1 MNQNILFLGIK
12 NMLYAGSIFSVFT
25 LLFFFSVPVVAQ
37 QFPSDLWHEGK
48 IILLEGDTLKGNI
61 KYDLQQD
68 LVQYGIADQ
77 RTTAFSARKVL
88 FFEIFDTSVRK
99 YRQFFAL
106 PFTTTAGYKAPVFFE
121 LLEEGKMTL
130 LSRESVEY
138 RTYSS
143 PYYMG
148 SYSRLV
154 LVYRYYFL
162 DEKGNISEF
171 TGNKNDL
178 LNLMNKKSDEVEKYI
193 KANKLSSMINMTS
206 QELLPTIIHCLEPSV
221 LDFDVR
227 SALNN

>member
-1 MNQNILFLGIK
+1 MSDDFRHIK
-12 NMLYAGSIFSVFT
+12 LKSRADAAAIFSV
-25 LLFFFSVPVVAQ
+25 LVLFFLAQETRGQ

-48 IILLEGDTLKGNI
+48 IVLLEGDTLRGSV

-68 LVQYGIADQ
+68 LVQYGVADQ

-88 FFEIFDTSVRK
+88 FFEIFDTSVRR

-106 PFTTTAGYKAPVFFE
+106 PFSTAGSYKAPVFFE

-138 RTYSS
+138 RTYNS

-154 LVYRYYFL
+154 LVYKYFFL
-162 DEKGNISEF
+162 DEEGNISEF
-171 TGNKNDL
+171 TGNKGDL
-178 LNLMNKKSDEVEKYI
+178 LHLMKNKSEEVEKYI
-193 KANKLSSMINMTS
+193 KANKLRYDDKY
-206 QELLPTIIHCLEPSV
+206 
-221 LDFDVR
+221 DFARIVAYYN
-227 SALNN
+227 SLYGT

>member
-1 MNQNILFLGIK
+1 MNENILFLK
-12 NMLYAGSIFSVFT
+12 FRNLVYAGNFFGALI
-25 LLFFFSVPVVAQ
+25 LFFFLSFAVEAQ

-48 IILLEGDTLKGNI
+48 IILLEGDTLKGNV

-68 LVQYGIADQ
+68 LVQYGVADQ

-106 PFTTTAGYKAPVFFE
+106 PFTTTSGYRAPVFFE

-154 LVYRYYFL
+154 LVYKYYFL
-162 DEKGNISEF
+162 DEKGNIAEF

-178 LNLMNKKSDEVEKYI
+178 LNLMNKKSEEVEKYI
-193 KANKLSSMINMTS
+193 KANKLRFDDKY
-206 QELLPTIIHCLEPSV
+206 
-221 LDFDVR
+221 DFAKIVAYYN
-227 SALNN
+227 SLFGT

>member
-1 MNQNILFLGIK
+1 MIVSTSHKKSAQPGSALRTALLPFLIILC
-12 NMLYAGSIFSVFT
+12 ADVT
-25 LLFFFSVPVVAQ
+25 AQ
-37 QFPSDLWHEGK
+37 KFPSDLWHEGK
-48 IILLEGDTLKGNI
+48 IVLLEGDTLRGSV

-68 LVQYGIADQ
+68 LVQYGVANE
-77 RTTAFSARKVL
+77 RTTAYSARKVL

-138 RTYSS
+138 RTYNS

-154 LVYRYYFL
+154 LVYKYYFL
-162 DEKGNISEF
+162 DDTGNISEF
-171 TGNKNDL
+171 AGNKNDL
-178 LNLMNKKSDEVEKYI
+178 LNMMKAKSDEVEKYI
-193 KANKLSSMINMTS
+193 KTNKLRYDDKYDFAR
-206 QELLPTIIHCLEPSV
+206 IIAYYNSL
-221 LDFDVR
+221 FGT
-227 SALNN
+227 

>member
-1 MNQNILFLGIK
+1 MNLNILFPGIK
-12 NMLYAGSIFSVFT
+12 KNACIGGLFGAGI
-25 LLFFFSVPVVAQ
+25 LFFFLSMQAIGQ

-48 IILLEGDTLKGNI
+48 IILLEGDTLRGSI

-68 LVQYGIADQ
+68 LVQYGIVDQ
-77 RTTAFSARKVL
+77 RTTAYSARKVL
-88 FFEIFDTSVRK
+88 FFEIFDTSVRR

-171 TGNKNDL
+171 SGNKNDL
-178 LNLMNKKSDEVEKYI
+178 LDLMDKKSEEVEKYI
-193 KANKLSSMINMTS
+193 KANKLRYDDKY
-206 QELLPTIIHCLEPSV
+206 
-221 LDFDVR
+221 DFAKIVAYYN
-227 SALNN
+227 SLFGT

>member
-1 MNQNILFLGIK
+1 
-12 NMLYAGSIFSVFT
+12 
-25 LLFFFSVPVVAQ
+25 
-37 QFPSDLWHEGK
+37 
-48 IILLEGDTLKGNI
+48 
-61 KYDLQQD
+61 
-68 LVQYGIADQ
+68 
-77 RTTAFSARKVL
+77 L

-106 PFTTTAGYKAPVFFE
+106 PFTTTSGYRAPVFFE

-154 LVYRYYFL
+154 LVYKYYFL
-162 DEKGNISEF
+162 DEKGNIAEF

-178 LNLMNKKSDEVEKYI
+178 LNLMNKKSEEVEKYI
-193 KANKLSSMINMTS
+193 KS
-206 QELLPTIIHCLEPSV
+206 QQVTL
-221 LDFDVR
+221 
-227 SALNN
+227 

>member
-1 MNQNILFLGIK
+1 MRDYGRHIGVLNKSVAVLCSICLL
-12 NMLYAGSIFSVFT
+12 LYATTET
-25 LLFFFSVPVVAQ
+25 LAQ
-37 QFPSDLWHEGK
+37 KFPSDLWHEGK
-48 IILLEGDTLKGNI
+48 IVLLEGDTLRGSV

-68 LVQYGIADQ
+68 LVQYGVADQ

-88 FFEIFDTSVRK
+88 FFEIYDTSVRK

-106 PFTTTAGYKAPVFFE
+106 PFSTTGSYKAPVFFE

-138 RTYSS
+138 RTYNS

-154 LVYRYYFL
+154 LVYKYFFL
-162 DEKGNISEF
+162 DEEGNISEF

-178 LNLMNKKSDEVEKYI
+178 LQLMNNRSEEVEKYI
-193 KANKLSSMINMTS
+193 KANKLKYDDKY
-206 QELLPTIIHCLEPSV
+206 
-221 LDFDVR
+221 DFARIVAYYN
-227 SALNN
+227 SLFGT

>member
-1 MNQNILFLGIK
+1 MNQNILFLK
-12 NMLYAGSIFSVFT
+12 FRNLVCAGNFFGAVI
-25 LLFFFSVPVVAQ
+25 LFFFLSFSVVAQ

-68 LVQYGIADQ
+68 LVQYGMADQ

-106 PFTTTAGYKAPVFFE
+106 PFTTTSGYRAPVFFE

-154 LVYRYYFL
+154 LVYKYYFL

-178 LNLMNKKSDEVEKYI
+178 LDLMNKKSEEVEKYI
-193 KANKLSSMINMTS
+193 KANKLRFDDKY
-206 QELLPTIIHCLEPSV
+206 
-221 LDFDVR
+221 DFAKIVAYYN
-227 SALNN
+227 SLFGT

>member
-1 MNQNILFLGIK
+1 MNQNILFLRIK
-12 NMLYAGSIFSVFT
+12 SLVCAGNFLAALI
-25 LLFFFSVPVVAQ
+25 LFFFLSFSVGAQ

-68 LVQYGIADQ
+68 LVQYGVADQ

-106 PFTTTAGYKAPVFFE
+106 PFTTTSGYRAPVFFE

-154 LVYRYYFL
+154 LVYKYYFL

-178 LNLMNKKSDEVEKYI
+178 LNLMNKKSEEVEKYI
-193 KANKLSSMINMTS
+193 KANKLRFDDKY
-206 QELLPTIIHCLEPSV
+206 
-221 LDFDVR
+221 DFAKIVAYYN
-227 SALNN
+227 SLFGT

>member
-1 MNQNILFLGIK
+1 MKQNFLFLSIK
-12 NMLYAGSIFSVFT
+12 NMLYTGNFSSVFV
-25 LLFFFSVPVVAQ
+25 LLFFLSVPVVAQ

-48 IILLEGDTLKGNI
+48 IVLLEGDTLKGNI

-106 PFTTTAGYKAPVFFE
+106 PFTTTSGYKAPVFFE

-154 LVYRYYFL
+154 LVYKYYFL

-178 LNLMNKKSDEVEKYI
+178 LDLMNKKSDEVEKYI
-193 KANKLSSMINMTS
+193 KANKLKFDDKY
-206 QELLPTIIHCLEPSV
+206 
-221 LDFDVR
+221 DFAKIVAYYN
-227 SALNN
+227 SLFGT

>member
-1 MNQNILFLGIK
+1 MNENILFLK
-12 NMLYAGSIFSVFT
+12 FRNLVYADNFFGALI
-25 LLFFFSVPVVAQ
+25 LFFFLSFAVEAQ

-48 IILLEGDTLKGNI
+48 IILLEGDTLKGNV

-68 LVQYGIADQ
+68 LVQYGVADQ

-106 PFTTTAGYKAPVFFE
+106 PFTTTSGYRAPVFFE

-154 LVYRYYFL
+154 LVYKYYFL
-162 DEKGNISEF
+162 DEKGNIAEF

-178 LNLMNKKSDEVEKYI
+178 LNLMNKKSEEVEKYI
-193 KANKLSSMINMTS
+193 KANKLRFDDKY
-206 QELLPTIIHCLEPSV
+206 
-221 LDFDVR
+221 DFAKIVAYYN
-227 SALNN
+227 SLFGT

>member
-1 MNQNILFLGIK
+1 MTITNSYRTGYVSGAVVAALVI
-12 NMLYAGSIFSVFT
+12 
-25 LLFFFSVPVVAQ
+25 LLFSCLDTLAQ
-37 QFPSDLWHEGK
+37 KFPSDLWHEGK
-48 IILLEGDTLKGNI
+48 IVLLEGDTLRGSV

-68 LVQYGIADQ
+68 LVQYAVANE

-88 FFEIFDTSVRK
+88 FFEIFDNSIRR

-106 PFTTTAGYKAPVFFE
+106 PFTTTSGYKAPVFFE

-138 RTYSS
+138 RTYNS

-154 LVYRYYFL
+154 LVHKYYFL
-162 DEKGNISEF
+162 DDKGEISEF

-178 LNLMNKKSDEVEKYI
+178 LNMMKNKGDEVEKYI
-193 KANKLSSMINMTS
+193 KANKLRHDDKN
-206 QELLPTIIHCLEPSV
+206 
-221 LDFDVR
+221 DFTRIVAYYNSLFR
-227 SALNN
+227 T

>member
-1 MNQNILFLGIK
+1 MKRTILFLSIK
-12 NMLYAGSIFSVFT
+12 NMLYTGNFSGVFV
-25 LLFFFSVPVVAQ
+25 LLFFLSAPVVAQ

-106 PFTTTAGYKAPVFFE
+106 PFTTTSGYKAPVFFE

-154 LVYRYYFL
+154 LVYKYYFL

-178 LNLMNKKSDEVEKYI
+178 LDLMKKKSDEVEKYI
-193 KANKLSSMINMTS
+193 KANKLKFDDKY
-206 QELLPTIIHCLEPSV
+206 
-221 LDFDVR
+221 DFARIVAYYN
-227 SALNN
+227 SLFGT

>member
-1 MNQNILFLGIK
+1 MKQNILFLTIK
-12 NMLYAGSIFSVFT
+12 SMLYTGNFSSVFV
-25 LLFFFSVPVVAQ
+25 LLFFLSVTVEAQ

-106 PFTTTAGYKAPVFFE
+106 PFTTTSGYKAPVFFE

-154 LVYRYYFL
+154 LVYKYYFL

-178 LNLMNKKSDEVEKYI
+178 LELMNKKSDEVEKYI
-193 KANKLSSMINMTS
+193 KANKLKFDDKY
-206 QELLPTIIHCLEPSV
+206 
-221 LDFDVR
+221 DFARIVAYYN
-227 SALNN
+227 SLFGT

>member
-1 MNQNILFLGIK
+1 MKQNFLFLGTK
-12 NMLYAGSIFSVFT
+12 NMLYAGYIFSVFT
-25 LLFFFSVPVVAQ
+25 LLFLFSIPVVAQ

-178 LNLMNKKSDEVEKYI
+178 LNLMNNKSDEVEKYI
-193 KANKLSSMINMTS
+193 KANKLRFDDKY
-206 QELLPTIIHCLEPSV
+206 
-221 LDFDVR
+221 DFTRIVAYYN
-227 SALNN
+227 SLFGT

>member
-1 MNQNILFLGIK
+1 
-12 NMLYAGSIFSVFT
+12 MLYAGYFLSVFT
-25 LLFFFSVPVVAQ
+25 LLFFLSVPVVAQ

-106 PFTTTAGYKAPVFFE
+106 PFATTAGYKAPVFFE

-178 LNLMNKKSDEVEKYI
+178 LNLMNKKSEEVEKYI
-193 KANKLSSMINMTS
+193 KANKLRFDDKY
-206 QELLPTIIHCLEPSV
+206 
-221 LDFDVR
+221 DFARIVAYYN
-227 SALNN
+227 SLFGT

>member
-1 MNQNILFLGIK
+1 MSQNILFPNIK
-12 NMLYAGSIFSVFT
+12 NMLSAGNFFGVFT
-25 LLFFFSVPVVAQ
+25 LLFFLAAPALAQ

-48 IILLEGDTLKGNI
+48 IILLEGDTLKGSI

-77 RTTAFSARKVL
+77 RTTAYSARKVL

-154 LVYRYYFL
+154 LVYKYYFL

-178 LNLMNKKSDEVEKYI
+178 LD
-193 KANKLSSMINMTS
+193 
-206 QELLPTIIHCLEPSV
+206 
-221 LDFDVR
+221 
-227 SALNN
+227 